1 MAKKNNAQL
10 TLFNENVY
18 EYFVLLSPSDAV
30 KEAVDGLKEQ
40 LHALIG
46 LEDYNRKSVAH
57 VSLFKMRATADNQ
70 VLKLVKKVAASQ
82 EPFTIKLD
90 GHDVLKHGGVSRT
103 LCLKIENP
111 DPINN
116 LVEMLDPKPIAKKS
130 YRQTSILDKAPRAK
144 KVIHPH
150 VTIARTIATADFD
163 RIEEFTAFDYHD
175 EWLCDRI
182 TILKRLEGSTGHFSP
197 VKEVVLGL

>member
-18 EYFVLLSPSDAV
+18 EYFVLLSPSDTV

-46 LEDYNRKSVAH
+46 LEDYNRRSVAH
-57 VSLFKMRATADNQ
+57 VSLFKQRATSDSQ
-70 VLKLVKKVAASQ
+70 VLKLVKKVAASL
-82 EPFTIKLD
+82 EPFTIKLA
-90 GHDVLKHGGVSRT
+90 GHEVLKHGGVSRT
-103 LCLKIENP
+103 LCLKIEDP
-111 DPINN
+111 EPINN
-116 LVEMLDPKPIAKKS
+116 LMVLLDPKPVAKKS

-150 VTIARTIATADFD
+150 VTIARNIATADFD
-163 RIEEFTAFDYHD
+163 CIEDFTAFDYNE

-182 TILKRLEGSTGHFSP
+182 TILRRLEGSTGIFSP
-197 VKEVVLGL
+197 VKEVKLG

>member
-18 EYFVLLSPSDAV
+18 EYFVLLSPSDPI
-30 KEAVDGLKEQ
+30 KEAVDGLKDQ

-46 LEDYNRKSVAH
+46 LEDYNRRSVAH
-57 VSLFKMRATADNQ
+57 VSLFKQRATSDSQ
-70 VLKLVKKVAASQ
+70 VLKLVKKVAASL
-82 EPFTIKLD
+82 EPFTIKLA
-90 GHDVLKHGGVSRT
+90 GHEVLKHGGVSRT
-103 LCLKIENP
+103 LCLKIEDP
-111 DPINN
+111 EPINN
-116 LVEMLDPKPIAKKS
+116 LMALLDPKPIAKKS

-150 VTIARTIATADFD
+150 VTIARNIATADFD
-163 RIEEFTAFDYHD
+163 RIEDFTPFDYNE

-182 TILKRLEGSTGHFSP
+182 TILRRLEGSTGIFSP
-197 VKEVVLGL
+197 VKEVMLG

>member
-1 MAKKNNAQL
+1 MAKKNNTQL

-18 EYFVLLSPSDAV
+18 EYFVLLSPSDTV
-30 KEAVDGLKEQ
+30 KEAVDALKEQ

-57 VSLFKMRATADNQ
+57 VSLFKTRATTDSQ
-70 VLKLVKKVAASQ
+70 VLKLIKKVAAAQ
-82 EPFTIKLD
+82 QPFTIKLA
-90 GHDVLKHGGVSRT
+90 GHEVLKHGGASRT
-103 LCLKIENP
+103 LCLKIE
-111 DPINN
+111 DPEPVNN
-116 LVEMLDPKPIAKKS
+116 LMALLDPKPIAKKS
-130 YRQTSILDKAPRAK
+130 YRQTSILDKPQRAK

-163 RIEEFTAFDYHD
+163 RIEDFTPFDYHD

-182 TILKRLEGSTGHFSP
+182 TVLRRLEGTTGIFSP
-197 VKEVVLGL
+197 VKEVMLG

>member
-1 MAKKNNAQL
+1 MGKKNNAQL

-18 EYFVLLSPSDAV
+18 EYFVLLSPSDAI

-70 VLKLVKKVAASQ
+70 VLKLVKKVASSQ

-90 GHDVLKHGGVSRT
+90 GHEVLKHGGVSRT

-111 DPINN
+111 DPVNN
-116 LVEMLDPKPIAKKS
+116 LVELLDPKPIAKKS

-163 RIEEFTAFDYHD
+163 RIEDFTAFDYHD

-197 VKEVVLGL
+197 VKEVVLG